1 MTFQTLCFLC
11 FFMEIA
17 GVVETDSKS
26 LGLRLWGSFIS
37 GISVFALSIWESY
50 LGAVIFV
57 LVLSLGDPGKGWTS
71 GFVCGLEWWDAQ
83 EICTMYDHECLI
95 VVLRGNDT
103 NSGVLV
109 VAPHFRE
116 TLLLTFI
123 RWKIWKTLW
132 SEGHNLVTHPL
143 WVLHHGSH
151 WGKGLFH
158 IFSHL
163 FTSCHF
169 QSWTKRAEG
178 GNVLSDHNGSY
189 VFGCSARGTYLRWGD
204 TRWYHLIHLL
214 VLWQSPGCKCSC
226 DEFLYGKVGLWQLFA
241 LKMYLLRTE
250 FQCVGTWQSWMWI
263 YHSWD
268 TETAPR
274 SGARNS
280 CGSSLEWQVEICE
293 TLWYHIFHI
302 LFLLF
307 PVQSCW
313 KHTARL
319 HFACGLVD
327 LSKTL
332 DSTWGDLFQIGGFG
346 WIWTIHLRATSDVC
360 NLHVFGLCWECLHK
374 WGWASSRQGLTNQ
387 RASSLRCLAVQKPN
401 PGTGWWW
408 WRRDSA
414 DTEALFQCLRVDQ
427 RFGMTEA
434 FQTVFPSDS
443 GNMLKCWIMS
453 VMFESCWPMLPTN
466 DETTFPDSE
475 YLGFAGFAMP
485 EREPHHTCRTRCGGR
500 NSLSMLKSLKC
511 FEEEFSWRHAI
522 DRSSLICS
530 NHNIS

>member
-1 MTFQTLCFLC
+1 MKFVRKDICRHPLRSFWPSILLWRWLAHHWWQGCCCHLADIERLPRKTKLDASAFKPRKWKTTLTQKLFPGQKVKREKHGEAMMLSHLFLLTFWPVSILLWLSLLIFFMTFQTLCFLC

-250 FQCVGTWQSWMWI
+250 FQCVGRWQCWMWI

-280 CGSSLEWQVEICE
+280 CGSSLEWQVEICDIV

-302 LFLLF
+302 FHIFCFLCCFCCFCCFLF
-307 PVQSCW
+307 S
-313 KHTARL
+313 
-319 HFACGLVD
+319 LV
-327 LSKTL
+327 
-332 DSTWGDLFQIGGFG
+332 
-346 WIWTIHLRATSDVC
+346 V
-360 NLHVFGLCWECLHK
+360 
-374 WGWASSRQGLTNQ
+374 
-387 RASSLRCLAVQKPN
+387 
-401 PGTGWWW
+401 
-408 WRRDSA
+408 SA
-414 DTEALFQCLRVDQ
+414 YC
-427 RFGMTEA
+427 
-434 FQTVFPSDS
+434 
-443 GNMLKCWIMS
+443 
-453 VMFESCWPMLPTN
+453 
-466 DETTFPDSE
+466 
-475 YLGFAGFAMP
+475 
-485 EREPHHTCRTRCGGR
+485 
-500 NSLSMLKSLKC
+500 
-511 FEEEFSWRHAI
+511 
-522 DRSSLICS
+522 
-530 NHNIS
+530 